1 MNENYCLIKRFKN
14 IAMKKLLFCAGVLAL
29 AASCTEELDTLSVQ
43 QEEAAGIT
51 FTAVAPQENAATK
64 GEFEEGANGNV
75 WYPFWSAETDQ
86 INIYATNVIKDAAE
100 KGGTG
105 SAVTFSTSALET
117 ANSASYKA
125 TRSERNAYFTA
136 SNEVDIL
143 DFANGV
149 DEDAPATFLAV
160 YPTDV
165 TLSANANVDWK
176 NGFKVKLDLDGVLTS
191 TQTQTNQQGKGIYEL
206 NVKYAVATGYP
217 QASNKVAVGENVP
230 LQFNRI
236 LSGLVFKTVGVDPYT
251 VDEDIFGDLA
261 SIKVTMD
268 GEYKDGKKVTSSG
281 STTAHAASKLT
292 YDTGSSVE
300 LAIAK
305 DGTIK
310 ETPDFKQ
317 TSASSTI
324 TLTLNQEWSDDARG
338 YMIITPVSRVD
349 KTTKKAWNEGV
360 KVVYTFDKIEFIA
373 PVLETSNSW
382 NANEFIPV
390 PALDINDYP
399 WLVVKGNN
407 NSYATGNNDLTLII
421 NEGADFDEMYDA
433 DDETIAWDW
442 DNGGTA
448 METVD
453 ASQIKRIICNIDL
466 TDAQLKTIGSK
477 FTALTDITYNVET
490 SIPAGAF
497 AKQAK
502 NITRLVMPKVTAIN
516 KDFSKDGNTTNAM
529 ESLEELNLESYQF
542 PSTDINYL
550 LFDGM
555 EDASNSVL
563 KKLNMKAVTDMT
575 AEFDLNR
582 TIAFE
587 GFDALEEVVMG
598 EDVIASQKA
607 FKDCKSLVGVKG
619 SLDLNSANAVNAF
632 ENAGSNNT
640 YDPKKP
646 NESFSTINI
655 TSDEIPADAF
665 NGASC
670 LVNVL
675 KDGKQVVPTY
685 IGKNAFKGATALVSM
700 DLSKAATIG
709 EDAFNGATSYVG
721 ISGQTR
727 LNVEAATIE
736 KGILANT
743 KVVNVYFTNAT
754 KVNGPIFTDCTALE
768 QVEFAKTF
776 TAATLAVT
784 GSTNPE
790 GWDGAFGSTSSNVD
804 LFIQNGQ
811 SYYNRD
817 NANVLAL
824 PEINGKTAQTNEII
838 FKSIKVRTAAE

>member
-1 MNENYCLIKRFKN
+1 
-14 IAMKKLLFCAGVLAL
+14 MKKLLFCAGVLAL

-43 QEEAAGIT
+43 QEQAEGIT

-86 INIYATNVIKDAAE
+86 INIYATNVIKNEAN
-100 KGGTG
+100 KGGSG
-105 SAVTFSTSALET
+105 AVTFSTSALER
-117 ANSASYKA
+117 ANKASYKA

-143 DFANGV
+143 DFAADV

-160 YPTDV
+160 YPKDV
-165 TLSANANVDWK
+165 TLSTDATVNWK
-176 NGFKVKLDLDGVLTS
+176 DGFKVKLDLDGVLTS

-251 VDEDIFGDLA
+251 VDEDIFGKLA

-268 GEYKDGKKVTSSG
+268 GEYKDGKKVTA
-281 STTAHAASKLT
+281 TDAEKASKLT
-292 YDTGSSVE
+292 YDSGSSVG

-317 TSASSTI
+317 TSASPTI
-324 TLTLNQEWSDDARG
+324 TLKLDQEWNDDARG

-349 KTTKKAWNEGV
+349 KDKKAWTEGV

-399 WLVVKGNN
+399 WLVVKGDN
-407 NSYATGNNDLTLII
+407 NSYAAGNNDLTLII
-421 NEGADFDEMYDA
+421 NEGADFDKMYDA
-433 DDETIAWDW
+433 DDETIAWEW
-442 DNGGTA
+442 DNSSTT
-448 METVD
+448 EKTVN
-453 ASQIKRIICNIDL
+453 ASQIQRIICNIDL

-477 FTALTDITYNVET
+477 FESLKDITYNVET

-497 AKQAK
+497 AKQAA
-502 NITRLVMPKVTAIN
+502 NITRLVMPKVTEIN
-516 KDFSKDGNTTNAM
+516 KDFSKDGTAAAAALA
-529 ESLEELNLESYQF
+529 SLEELNLESYQF

-555 EDASNSVL
+555 EDASNNVL

-587 GFDALEEVVMG
+587 GFAALEEVVMG

-607 FKDCKSLVGVKG
+607 FKDCKALVSVKG
-619 SLDLNSANAVNAF
+619 SLDLNSANAVEAF

-640 YDPKKP
+640 YNPKKP

-685 IGKNAFKGATALVSM
+685 IGKNAFKGATSLVTM

-709 EDAFNGATSYVG
+709 ENAFNGATSYVG

-736 KGILANT
+736 EGILAET

-754 KVNGPIFTDCTALE
+754 KVNGPIFTSCKALE

-776 TAATLAVT
+776 TAARLAAK
-784 GSTNPE
+784 
-790 GWDGAFGSTSSNVD
+790 GWNGAFGSTSENVD

-817 NANVLAL
+817 SANVLAL
-824 PEINGKTAQTNEII
+824 PEGTDKAPTTNEIT